1 VAQSS
6 SARVGINV
14 QKYADGALTLMAF
27 SVVPDL
33 AGSALSINSAKNRQ
47 PQGACDAIRRR
58 LVAQRLV
65 PRLRRRVRGLQ
76 PLRPRFRRQPGP
88 GAARHPDEVE
98 HLGGLGWGFHL
109 FGDVRLIPIF
119 NFSLGHVESD
129 SSLAGRAI
137 NVFTG
142 KDIEFLK
149 NGRLNAY
156 GLGGSV
162 ILDYSRFRE
171 MYSVEV
177 QLGQVLAADLL
188 QPVGA

>member
-1 VAQSS
+1 
-6 SARVGINV
+6 
-14 QKYADGALTLMAF
+14 
-27 SVVPDL
+27 
-33 AGSALSINSAKNRQ
+33 
-47 PQGACDAIRRR
+47 
-58 LVAQRLV
+58 
-65 PRLRRRVRGLQ
+65 
-76 PLRPRFRRQPGP
+76 
-88 GAARHPDEVE
+88 VE